1 MCVRQAPHAG
11 GEGEGR
17 GGSHDSQPI
26 GNLFRRPRELDGR
39 GSVGGVADRLSPLDA
54 SFLFLESRTTAM
66 HVGGVLTFDPPPG
79 GELDLDAFTE
89 LIGRRLNDVPRYRQK
104 VREVP
109 GRLGLPVWVDDPN
122 FDRHYHVRRAALPK
136 PGSEEQLREL
146 VARILS
152 RHLDRNRPLWE
163 LYLVEGLEKGRWA
176 AITKVHHAMVDGVA
190 AVDIGSLLLDLTPE
204 PRETSPGDWHPR
216 REPSGLELAAEAVG
230 DALRRPQAVLDN
242 ARVAAADFRAEA
254 RSALTTAG
262 LMLAAVRNTAQGAP
276 SSPLNAPIGAQRR
289 YGMARTKLADYKAI
303 RKAQG
308 VTVNDV
314 VLATATGALRTWMLS
329 RGEPVTVD
337 STIRALVPVSVRR
350 PGKTGGNQIASLFV
364 ALPLGEPE
372 PLNRL
377 KTINAAMMG
386 HKRSGEAVGATGL
399 IRLVGLAP
407 PTLHSM
413 AARLA
418 NRLSSRVFNT
428 VVSNVPGP
436 QVPLYA
442 LGSRAR
448 DMFPVVPLA
457 ADQTVSIG
465 VTSFDGGVY
474 YGLNADRDAMPD
486 VDVLAD
492 AIPEALAELR
502 AASG

>member
-1 MCVRQAPHAG
+1 
-11 GEGEGR
+11 
-17 GGSHDSQPI
+17 
-26 GNLFRRPRELDGR
+26 
-39 GSVGGVADRLSPLDA
+39 
-54 SFLFLESRTTAM
+54 M
-66 HVGGVLTFDPPPG
+66 HVGGVVTFDPPPG
-79 GELDLDAFTE
+79 GRLDLDAFTE

-109 GRLGLPVWVDDPN
+109 GRLGLPVWVDDPS
-122 FDRHYHVRRAALPK
+122 FDLHYHVRQAALPK

-152 RHLDRNRPLWE
+152 RHLDRHRPLWE

-176 AITKVHHAMVDGVA
+176 AITKMHHAMVDGMA

-204 PRETSPGDWHPR
+204 PRETPSTEWLPR
-216 REPSGLELAAEAVG
+216 SEPSGLELAAAAVG
-230 DALRRPQAVLDN
+230 EALRRPQAVLDN

-289 YGMARTKLADYKAI
+289 YGMARTKLSDYKAI

-329 RGEPVTVD
+329 RGEPITADTTV
-337 STIRALVPVSVRR
+337 RALVPVSVRR
-350 PGKTGGNQIASLFV
+350 RETGGNQIASLFV
-364 ALPLGEPE
+364 DLPLGEPE
-372 PLNRL
+372 PLDRL
-377 KTINAAMMG
+377 KTINAAMIG
-386 HKRSGEAVGATGL
+386 HKRGGEAIGATGL
-399 IRLVGLAP
+399 IRLVGMAP

-418 NRLSSRVFNT
+418 NRFSSRVFNT

-436 QVPLYA
+436 QLPLYA
-442 LGSRAR
+442 MGSRAGTCSR
-448 DMFPVVPLA
+448 
-457 ADQTVSIG
+457 
-465 VTSFDGGVY
+465 
-474 YGLNADRDAMPD
+474 
-486 VDVLAD
+486 
-492 AIPEALAELR
+492 
-502 AASG
+502 